1 MEIPYEGLP
10 QQPISDK
17 ARKSRDRAWKLWEE
31 SCNNR
36 NIDPCQIWLDLCLEK
51 QQAETYCQKFLK
63 RYIVDSVA
71 LCPTIGEGEV
81 EEVQQVKATR
91 TMARLWQDLIEE
103 ADERVLNKKR
113 RDNPLSRHQWQLR
126 CPKGDNEK
134 RYPAGRIHQFIKVQL
149 TEEFNLTRKQQFVKR
164 ETTSEDIISHLITLW
179 SHAGDIPC
187 DPRTRIWFH
196 FAVIL
201 AGLGG
206 FRPGVYLNVKYRD
219 VVLSVVR
226 DPANPH
232 EGRLCAEVTV
242 HHNKKMET
250 AVRQDQSET
259 LTFSITL
266 IPCLTLCFLTNLT
279 IQALLDDA
287 FEAGYQS
294 FEEVLRRPTLENV
307 DYVKLGWKKCFE
319 DKPIFPIAQAAF
331 WKWWVTVQRVSGCRE
346 PTRPYSA
353 RVGAAQELNGALVPS
368 LRNYVMSNSSAVFEK
383 SYLPR
388 QFPRCLASIA
398 FKAKAGDSEDIT
410 KVFRDAKL
418 KNDIHAPLY
427 VSAERLRSFEERN
440 DVREQRK
447 KLEVA
452 AKSDPQNGEVQRL
465 RASLNSYLETLKR
478 EALKEEREKYF
489 KEADTLRSRG
499 LSTDYLRQ
507 THTGERP
514 KRRFGATADM
524 ATAIGEILKQEHND
538 ISQVRVRYA
547 AMVLAYLRFQPTA
560 RVFDK
565 DRSDYE
571 PSTAELPSAEPS
583 TTESALYHRCF
594 ICYGTFSGHTNLRK
608 HTRDLHRRLGLFDN
622 DFSCPEC
629 MRSNQNINI
638 PNGLQ
643 GWRDHV
649 KAYHPDTTAPTSSSR
664 VELCLL
670 CDKRCTSGV
679 PMMKHFIKQHVE
691 KEKIFATETGFD
703 CNACFRSN
711 NSTVRIQSQ
720 SDWYCHVATKH
731 CTEPQTR
738 QNNTECAGR
747 RNGISIDLVIP
758 GEDSHVVGNKHPR
771 ADEDTMLEVIWPSK
785 KKWKGPSESPPS
797 DAMFFSTRI
806 DDVASSE
813 DTMVM
818 DPRLVQ
824 IQAALRCE
832 EPSWAVGESHVH
844 TEYFQA
850 A

>member
-1 MEIPYEGLP
+1 MPRTRKRQVTAAEDKKAEDEWWQKEMEIPYEGLP

-134 RYPAGRIHQFIKVQL
+134 RYPAGRIHQTSFHTLSLFGATLETYLATQGRESGSTLQL
-149 TEEFNLTRKQQFVKR
+149 FWLDWVDFDQES
-164 ETTSEDIISHLITLW
+164 TS
-179 SHAGDIPC
+179 
-187 DPRTRIWFH
+187 
-196 FAVIL
+196 
-201 AGLGG
+201 
-206 FRPGVYLNVKYRD
+206 
-219 VVLSVVR
+219 
-226 DPANPH
+226 
-232 EGRLCAEVTV
+232 
-242 HHNKKMET
+242 
-250 AVRQDQSET
+250 T
-259 LTFSITL
+259 LT
-266 IPCLTLCFLTNLT
+266 
-279 IQALLDDA
+279 LLDDA

-571 PSTAELPSAEPS
+571 VVSLLPTSRSFGREVETSSGKSVKSVCLLCNIPFSRGPGLTRHVRKQHIQQGTFSRSFPCPQCYLQDNEVYLVTSPSNWSNHIAQKHGKVNVPNLPPKPSTAELPSAEPS

-594 ICYGTFSGHTNLRK
+594 ICY
-608 HTRDLHRRLGLFDN
+608 
-622 DFSCPEC
+622 
-629 MRSNQNINI
+629 
-638 PNGLQ
+638 
-643 GWRDHV
+643 
-649 KAYHPDTTAPTSSSR
+649 
-664 VELCLL
+664 
-670 CDKRCTSGV
+670 
-679 PMMKHFIKQHVE
+679 
-691 KEKIFATETGFD
+691 
-703 CNACFRSN
+703 
-711 NSTVRIQSQ
+711 
-720 SDWYCHVATKH
+720 
-731 CTEPQTR
+731 
-738 QNNTECAGR
+738 GR